1 MKYAISRNANG
12 KNTMKMKTTLM
23 ALIFG
28 TSILA
33 ANANM
38 DYNKNDAGDRDHA
51 PVWKDHQFPPP
62 QGNDPHGDG
71 KIVTYSAVPETKE
84 IVVAAMLLLPL
95 GASAIRG
102 LRRNK
107 KCADQL
113 A

>member
-1 MKYAISRNANG
+1 MKV
-12 KNTMKMKTTLM
+12 KTTLI

-28 TSILA
+28 TSVLA

-38 DYNKNDAGDRDHA
+38 DYNKSDAGDRDHA
-51 PVWKDHQFPPP
+51 PVWKDHQFPPS
-62 QGNDPHGDG
+62 QGNDSHGDN
-71 KIVTYSAVPETKE
+71 KIATYSAVPEAKE

-95 GASAIRG
+95 GASTIRG

-107 KCADQL
+107 KFADQL